1 MFSRRI
7 QQRAR
12 ELVALIMRPL
22 ARTGVT
28 PNTLTLLG
36 LLLSILTAVVILQ
49 GWLLAGGLL
58 MLFAGIFDMF
68 DGAIA
73 RIRNAATTF
82 GAFLDSTLDRYS
94 ESIILLGLLYY
105 ALQRP
110 GLQDRLWPFHSE
122 QPWMITLI
130 YIAVVG
136 SLLVSYTKARAEGLG
151 LECRTGLLA
160 RPERVV
166 ILALGLLTGA
176 TIWALI
182 LLAFFSNV
190 TAIERIVHIWRITLQ
205 QPVTTSELVG
215 GYGGVEQ
222 ASTRVPARSTLTIH
236 ESTQTEASNGLESTP
251 IPLAD
256 AGNREDGSYR
266 AEGEKQDIDSSASN
280 QHSPIEMGM
289 DDSREAPVR
298 SAHTSGP
305 PFNGSVH
312 QE

>member
-1 MFSRRI
+1 M
-7 QQRAR
+7 
-12 ELVALIMRPL
+12 ALIMRPL

-36 LLLSILTAVVILQ
+36 LLLSILTAAVISQ

-82 GAFLDSTLDRYS
+82 GAFFDSTLDRYS
-94 ESIILLGLLYY
+94 ESIILFGLLYY

-110 GLQDRLWPFHSE
+110 DLHDRLWPFHFE

-136 SLLVSYTKARAEGLG
+136 SFLVSYTKARAEGLG

-166 ILALGLLTGA
+166 ILALGLLTGT

-190 TAIERIVHIWRITLQ
+190 TAVERIVHIWRITLQ
-205 QPVTTSELVG
+205 QSVSTSTLVG
-215 GYGGVEQ
+215 VPGGAEQVLQSHLAGTQTETSYELDSAPMPLAPVGNHEDGSYGVGGVEQ
-222 ASTRVPARSTLTIH
+222 
-236 ESTQTEASNGLESTP
+236 
-251 IPLAD
+251 
-256 AGNREDGSYR
+256 
-266 AEGEKQDIDSSASN
+266 DIDRSADN
-280 QHSPIEMGM
+280 RHLPNEMGT

-298 SAHTSGP
+298 SAPTSGP
-305 PFNGSVH
+305 PFNGGVQ